1 MKFFIIKTLC
11 SIVIFVTLS
20 MSVTVRSETI
30 ESRIGKLDFELGVP
44 TKQTAAKLYDELD
57 FQRAC
62 QLYIWALPAVNSAQ
76 AKLYA
81 EVVVGSKGGDCAIF
95 EGYRNLSGALTPN
108 VITPYISGRLDLAN
122 SGPMVVEVPAGLLA
136 GSAMDFWQR
145 PLTDFGVTGP
155 DQGKGGKYVFVG
167 PGQEVPK
174 TEDSVVLRSPTFGVL
189 FFYRALDT
197 DPVKAEAIKKGVRL
211 YPWSLRKNPPEARY
225 LTPDPNKITMI
236 PAMPRGI
243 EY

>member
-1 MKFFIIKTLC
+1 MKFYIIKTLRG
-11 SIVIFVTLS
+11 VAIFATLS
-20 MSVTVRSETI
+20 MSVTVRAETI

-44 TKQTAAKLYDELD
+44 TKQTVMKLYDELD

-95 EGYRNLSGALTPN
+95 EGYHNLSGTLTPN

-122 SGPMVVEVPAGLLA
+122 SGPMVVEVPTGLLA

-145 PLTDFGVTGP
+145 PLTDFGVARP
-155 DQGKGGKYVFVG
+155 DQGKGGKYLFVG

-174 TEDSVVLRSPTFGVL
+174 TEDVVVLRSPDFGVL

-197 DPVKAEAIKKGVRL
+197 DPVKAEAVKKGVRL
-211 YPWSLRKNPPEARY
+211 YRWSQRENPPETRY
-225 LTPDPNKITMI
+225 LTPDPNKITTI
-236 PAMPRGI
+236 PAMPRG
-243 EY
+243 